1 MIRLLSRLR
10 LFRGDLLE
18 EEEDLRIG
26 ELSILLKVDM
36 VLFDVS
42 FLSCW
47 EVGDEKEFEILVAA
61 AVVVGYS
68 ANVERE
74 LATGETVDDDPV
86 LASVECLLRR

>member
-1 MIRLLSRLR
+1 M
-10 LFRGDLLE
+10 E

-61 AVVVGYS
+61 AAVVGYS
-68 ANVERE
+68 ANVEP
-74 LATGETVDDDPV
+74 ATGESVVDDDPV

>member
-1 MIRLLSRLR
+1 MEEEEE
-10 LFRGDLLE
+10 E
-18 EEEDLRIG
+18 EEEDLLIG
-26 ELSILLKVDM
+26 ELSILLNVDM
-36 VLFDVS
+36 VLDVS